1 MINQVYRLIGAK
13 QIRTDFVD
21 LELDEEC
28 VIVRPMYLSI
38 CAADQRYYTGSRGR
52 EIMKSKLPMALIHEA
67 VGKVLYDPKGEYE
80 TGTHVVMIPNT
91 PVEESEVIKDNYL
104 RSSKFRASGF
114 DGFMQSVVKM
124 QRDLLIPFKSNPRTA
139 VLLELMSVAVN
150 AIENFKLKSHAKKEV
165 LGVWGNGNLGFVTTL
180 LLKKEFPN
188 AKIVLFGVNEE
199 KMSYFSFVDEYYQ
212 INHIPKDLRVDHAFE
227 CVGGQA
233 SEDAVDQ
240 IIDYIYP
247 QGCISLL
254 GVSEQPV
261 QINTRMILE
270 KGLTLL
276 GNSRSNYSD
285 FKKAVAYLDEN
296 ADVREY
302 LSTIISEEI
311 VVHTVNDIHRA
322 FENDLNNCFKTI
334 MRWEI

>member
-21 LELDEEC
+21 LELDEDS
-28 VIVRPMYLSI
+28 VIVRPLYLSI

-52 EIMKSKLPMALIHEA
+52 EIMKRKLPMALIHEA

-80 TGTHVVMIPNT
+80 TGAQVVMIPNT
-91 PVEESEVIKDNYL
+91 PVEENDVIKDNYL

-124 QRDLLIPFKSNPRTA
+124 QRNLLIPFVSEPRTA
-139 VLLELMSVAVN
+139 VLLELMSVTVN
-150 AIENFKLKSHAKKEV
+150 AIENFKQKAHAKKDV
-165 LGVWGNGNLGFVTTL
+165 LGVWGNGNLGFITTL
-180 LLKKEFPN
+180 LLKKEFPDS
-188 AKIVLFGVNEE
+188 KIILFGVNEE
-199 KMSYFSFVDEYYQ
+199 KMSYFSFVDECYQ
-212 INHIPKDLRVDHAFE
+212 INNIPQELRVDHAFE

-240 IIDYIYP
+240 IIDYIHP
-247 QGCISLL
+247 QGCLSLL

-276 GNSRSNYSD
+276 GNSRSSYSD
-285 FKKAVAYLDEN
+285 FKKAVEYLDDN

-302 LSTIISEEI
+302 LSTIISEEV
-311 VVHTVNDIHRA
+311 VVHNVADMHRA
-322 FENDLNNCFKTI
+322 FENDLNNSFKTI
-334 MRWEI
+334 MKWEI